1 MEQGREV
8 GLMVEHNIT
17 WSISNR
23 QKIPEIYVDGE
34 QAQVVSCSYQFVTA
48 TDIDES
54 GVSMMT
60 ATIILLSERDYKQ
73 IQHVVFINQ
82 QTGKV
87 FYQ

>member
-1 MEQGREV
+1 M
-8 GLMVEHNIT
+8 
-17 WSISNR
+17 
-23 QKIPEIYVDGE
+23 
-34 QAQVVSCSYQFVTA
+34 SCSYQFVTA

-60 ATIILLSERDYKQ
+60 ATIILLSERDYKP

>member
-1 MEQGREV
+1 M
-8 GLMVEHNIT
+8 LEHNIA
-17 WSISNR
+17 WSINNG

-34 QAQVVSCSYQFVTA
+34 QAQVVSCSYQFVMA
-48 TDIDES
+48 TDIDKS

-60 ATIILLSERDYKQ
+60 ATIILLSERDYKP

>member
-1 MEQGREV
+1 
-8 GLMVEHNIT
+8 MVEHNIT

-34 QAQVVSCSYQFVTA
+34 QTQVVSCSYQFVTA

-60 ATIILLSERDYKQ
+60 ATIFLLSERDYKP
-73 IQHVVFINQ
+73 IQHVIFINQ
-82 QTGKV
+82 QTSKV

>member
-1 MEQGREV
+1 
-8 GLMVEHNIT
+8 MVEHDIT
-17 WSISNR
+17 WSIHNR
-23 QKIPEIYVDGE
+23 RKVPKIYVDGE

-60 ATIILLSERDYKQ
+60 ATIILLSERDYKP

>member
-1 MEQGREV
+1 
-8 GLMVEHNIT
+8 MVEHNIT
-17 WSISNR
+17 WSMSNGR
-23 QKIPEIYVDGE
+23 KVPEIYVDGE

-48 TDIDES
+48 TDINDS

-60 ATIILLSERDYKQ
+60 ATILLLSECDYKP
-73 IQHVVFINQ
+73 IHHVVFINQ

>member
-1 MEQGREV
+1 
-8 GLMVEHNIT
+8 MVEHNIT
-17 WSISNR
+17 WSISNGR
-23 QKIPEIYVDGE
+23 KVPKIYVDDE

-60 ATIILLSERDYKQ
+60 ATILLLSERDYKPV
-73 IQHVVFINQ
+73 QHVVFINQ

>member
-1 MEQGREV
+1 
-8 GLMVEHNIT
+8 MVEHDIT
-17 WSISNR
+17 WSIHNR
-23 QKIPEIYVDGE
+23 RKVPKIYVDGE

-60 ATIILLSERDYKQ
+60 ATIILLSERDYKP
-73 IQHVVFINQ
+73 IQHVIFINQ
-82 QTGKV
+82 QTSKV

>member
-1 MEQGREV
+1 
-8 GLMVEHNIT
+8 MVEHNIT

-23 QKIPEIYVDGE
+23 QKIPKIYVDDE

-60 ATIILLSERDYKQ
+60 ATIILLSERDYKP

>member
-1 MEQGREV
+1 
-8 GLMVEHNIT
+8 MVEHNIT
-17 WSISNR
+17 WSISNG
-23 QKIPEIYVDGE
+23 QKIPDIYVDGE
-34 QAQVVSCSYQFVTA
+34 QAQVVSCSYQYVTT

-60 ATIILLSERDYKQ
+60 ATIFLLSKCNYKP
-73 IQHVVFINQ
+73 IQHVIFINQ

>member
-1 MEQGREV
+1 
-8 GLMVEHNIT
+8 MVEHNIT
-17 WSISNR
+17 WSIHNGR
-23 QKIPEIYVDGE
+23 KVPKIYVDGE

-60 ATIILLSERDYKQ
+60 ATIFLLSESDYKP
-73 IQHVVFINQ
+73 IQHVIFINQ

>member
-1 MEQGREV
+1 
-8 GLMVEHNIT
+8 MVEHNMT

-23 QKIPEIYVDGE
+23 QKIPKIYVDDE

-60 ATIILLSERDYKQ
+60 ATIILLSERDYKP

>member
-1 MEQGREV
+1 
-8 GLMVEHNIT
+8 MVEHNIT
-17 WSISNR
+17 WSISNGR
-23 QKIPEIYVDGE
+23 KVPKIYVDDE

-60 ATIILLSERDYKQ
+60 ATILLLSERDYKP

>member
-1 MEQGREV
+1 M
-8 GLMVEHNIT
+8 
-17 WSISNR
+17 
-23 QKIPEIYVDGE
+23 
-34 QAQVVSCSYQFVTA
+34 SCSYQFVTA

>member
-1 MEQGREV
+1 M
-8 GLMVEHNIT
+8 EHNIT
-17 WSISNR
+17 WSISNGR
-23 QKIPEIYVDGE
+23 KVPKIYVDDE

-60 ATIILLSERDYKQ
+60 ATILLLSERDYKP